1 MRARYV
7 MLFFSSLLILAAC
20 DSEETGYEDWSF
32 LAADKSGVLGEPPIS
47 GMAYR
52 TSIIHGV
59 TDEKGQFSY
68 RGGEQI
74 NFSIGDIDLPRVTAK
89 PLIRL
94 VDFGGGQENQVVR
107 NIRRLLWTLDTDGNP
122 ANGVTID
129 AIARERAKSAQVDFN
144 MPTDAAFEANVANYL
159 ARVKPD
165 NPVLVTL
172 DAAPPAGGDATP
184 VAPVQG
190 EGDGAHRGAVDP
202 PAPVAPAEST
212 SGTPAALE
220 PPRRLAID
228 GPAIDVNID
237 SEDGAGYVFAA
248 KAGKTYTIT
257 VTPKT
262 PTDDPDVFVFR
273 NLTDMRNFW
282 SVEEASGVDSPE
294 AAALRVGMSAN
305 EAGMTEMVS
314 FTADHGG
321 DYFIMI
327 VDTSKRGNATVA
339 VAEQ

>member
-1 MRARYV
+1 MRARYAT
-7 MLFFSSLLILAAC
+7 LFLSSLLILAAC
-20 DSEETGYEDWSF
+20 DSEETGYKDWSF
-32 LAADKSGVLGEPPIS
+32 LAADKSGVLGEPPVS

-74 NFSIGDIDLPRVTAK
+74 DFSIGDIGLPRVTAK

-122 ANGVTID
+122 ANGITID

-165 NPVLVTL
+165 NPVLVAL
-172 DAAPPAGGDATP
+172 DTAAPAAGGATSA
-184 VAPVQG
+184 APG
-190 EGDGAHRGAVDP
+190 ESGASSEPVDP
-202 PAPVAPAEST
+202 PAPAAPSEST
-212 SGTPAALE
+212 SGTPTALE
-220 PPRRLAID
+220 PPRRLAIN
-228 GPAIDVNID
+228 GPAIEMNID

-273 NLTDMRNFW
+273 NLTDMRSFW
-282 SVEEASGVDSPE
+282 SVEESGGVDSPE
-294 AAALRVGMSAN
+294 AVALRVGMSAN
-305 EAGMTEMVS
+305 EQGMTEVVS
-314 FTADHGG
+314 FTADHSG
-321 DYFIMI
+321 DYFIMV
-327 VDTSKRGNATVA
+327 VDTSDRGNATVA
-339 VAEQ
+339 VTEQ